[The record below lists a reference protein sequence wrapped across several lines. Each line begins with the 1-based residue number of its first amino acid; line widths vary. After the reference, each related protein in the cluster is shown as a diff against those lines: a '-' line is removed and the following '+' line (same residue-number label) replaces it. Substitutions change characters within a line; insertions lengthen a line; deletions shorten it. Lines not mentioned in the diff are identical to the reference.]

1 MERLI
6 IPVGMIV
13 IIALLVVV
21 RGYGVVRSSNG
32 NVMKIMDV
40 LNFKGMAR
48 DELIDKLGVPEAVR
62 EYNYKHKGLMYK
74 SKIYGYKGANGMH
87 YEYSTVDGVVT
98 RVRVYSRMYYNYDAP
113 DIAFDHPNDLFYMMG
128 IEPTRK
134 TKLVGKS
141 PVALRYENVSDNVFE
156 LYANGVGMG
165 EGRAFMVCVT
175 FDERYSSH
183 ISVSPEAL

>member
-6 IPVGMIV
+6 IPLGMIG
-13 IIALLVVV
+13 IIALLVAI
-21 RGYGVVRSSNG
+21 RAYGVTRSG
-32 NVMKIMDV
+32 RVGVMKIMDV
-40 LNFKGMAR
+40 LEFRGMSR

-62 EYNYKHKGLMYK
+62 EFNYKHKGLRYK

-98 RVRVYSRMYYNYDAP
+98 RVRVYSRMYYDFNAP

-134 TKLVGKS
+134 MKLVGKS
-141 PVALRYENVSDNVFE
+141 PVAIRYENVSDDVFE
-156 LYANGVGMG
+156 VYANGVGMG

-183 ISVSPEAL
+183 VSVSPEA